1 MRRKTDARSI
11 DNNATIRQNTLYE
24 NVWIPLLE
32 LFATSDDVFSEPDA
46 FAPKQIHHS
55 LGRLYRSWL
64 DTREALDPDFDRE
77 RYRFDMKKSASPKK
91 GTTPLGRKRPAKER
105 RTSSTGRTLTSA
117 KNPSVN
123 AASGK
128 SAARKSAKGVRSDRN
143 ASGGQSKTQSRLGY
157 GAVWLIVSG
166 SVSESGSRTKA
177 FGKFRSGTD

>member
-1 MRRKTDARSI
+1 MPKKADARPI
-11 DNNATIRQNTLYE
+11 DKNATIRQNTLYE

-64 DTREALDPDFDRE
+64 DTREALDPEFDRE
-77 RYRFDMKKSASPKK
+77 RYRHDMKKSVSPKK
-91 GTTPLGRKRPAKER
+91 DRTPLGRKRPAKGQ
-105 RTSSTGRTLTSA
+105 RTSSTGRTLTSE
-117 KNPSVN
+117 KNPSKS

-128 SAARKSAKGVRSDRN
+128 SAAKKSASRVRYERN
-143 ASGGQSKTQSRLGY
+143 ASGGPSKTQSRLGY